1 MRLVLGSPPGFF
13 WSKALPG
20 ALQMQNRVSRVLSWG
35 GGGWGREGEVHREG
49 GLTLVSSGCTL
60 EPPEPRPDPRGGWA
74 SSSGIFTSVS

>member
-35 GGGWGREGEVHREG
+35 GGVG
-49 GLTLVSSGCTL
+49 GGKVKSI
-60 EPPEPRPDPRGGWA
+60 ER
-74 SSSGIFTSVS
+74 VV